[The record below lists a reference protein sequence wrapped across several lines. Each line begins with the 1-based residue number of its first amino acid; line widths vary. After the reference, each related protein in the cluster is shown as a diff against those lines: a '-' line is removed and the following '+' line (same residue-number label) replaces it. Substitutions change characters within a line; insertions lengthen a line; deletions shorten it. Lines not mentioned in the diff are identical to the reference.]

1 MLKNVPDV
9 GYLRPMRT
17 QYNKSSR
24 KKLLLKINLM
34 LDSDPWELNETN
46 LLAKTSVKN
55 VPVPDVGYIRPMRT
69 QWNKSSRKKL
79 DKKCT
84 GTWCW
89 ISTTHENSMKQIFSQ
104 KKFYKKNAPPLMY
117 IYDLWE
123 LKQIFSQNIM
133 LKKCDD
139 VGYLRPCL
147 QYLIAEFSGEVVFFA
162 TWMFPPSA
170 DLNRKNS

>member
-1 MLKNVPDV
+1 MYLMLDIYDPWERNETNLLEKNLLKNVPDV
-9 GYLRPMRT
+9 GYLRPM
-17 QYNKSSR
+17 K
-24 KKLLLKINLM
+24 
-34 LDSDPWELNETN
+34 
-46 LLAKTSVKN
+46 
-55 VPVPDVGYIRPMRT
+55 T
-69 QWNKSSRKKL
+69 QWNKSSHKKNSI
-79 DKKCT
+79 KKC
-84 GTWCW
+84 
-89 ISTTHENSMKQIFSQ
+89 
-104 KKFYKKNAPPLMY
+104 ALMY

-123 LKQIFSQNIM
+123 LKQIFSQKIM